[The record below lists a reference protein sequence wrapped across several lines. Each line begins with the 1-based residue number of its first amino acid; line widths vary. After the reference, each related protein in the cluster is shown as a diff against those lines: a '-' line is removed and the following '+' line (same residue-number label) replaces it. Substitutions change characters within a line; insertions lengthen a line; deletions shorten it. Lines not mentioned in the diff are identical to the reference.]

1 MPIKELG
8 MIQTDKKFYSTKNK
22 CQNKICKCTASALI
36 FGLTSQLD
44 VLKDMEIKKVDSFKF
59 IVKYFKK

>member
-22 CQNKICKCTASALI
+22 CQNKICKCIASASI
-36 FGLTSQLD
+36 FGLTSQWD
-44 VLKDMEIKKVDSFKF
+44 ALKDMEINKADSFKF